1 MYLCFFDGL
10 FPGADPIRPSEA
22 DNGRHLLLE
31 MGEKEGF
38 ATDWRSYNQGDRVDM
53 LLMASGELLLTRSLT
68 MSGLKIGGKRREAD
82 YRGVCAVAYKKINK
96 DG

>member
-1 MYLCFFDGL
+1 MYLRFFDSL

-22 DNGRHLLLE
+22 INGRVLPLE
-31 MGEKEGF
+31 RGEKEGF
-38 ATDWRSYNQGDRVDM
+38 AMDWRSHSEGDRVDM
-53 LLMASGELLLTRSLT
+53 LLMASGELLLTKVLT

-82 YRGVCAVAYKKINK
+82 YRGMCAVTYKKLNK

>member
-1 MYLCFFDGL
+1 MCFFDSL
-10 FPGADPIRPSEA
+10 FSGAIRPSEA
-22 DNGRHLLLE
+22 DSGRRLMLE
-31 MGEKEGF
+31 RGEKEGF

-82 YRGVCAVAYKKINK
+82 YRGVCAVTYKKINK